1 MSTSG
6 KHAFMQM
13 ASNNNLTFSNET
25 LDDIMVFTTTP
36 QQSILLGTNIF
47 AAKPAGIKV
56 TWDSNVN
63 SNQVSM
69 YGVVGIN
76 NSNPQNPLDV
86 IGNAQFSGTV
96 SASNLN
102 FTGSFLKNNAPVI
115 FSQWNTASSSN
126 QIFITSSN
134 VGIGTTFPVQSLDV
148 NGRAQ
153 VAGWFMSNT
162 TLINATRSNN
172 VSIDYAL
179 AQNTSGD
186 TTINCATNR
195 TINFSINNGTPQAY
209 ITPTAIYQ
217 NACYPLADAQ
227 NSVGQSNL
235 RWNNVYTRSVVIQPT
250 TSNGPGIT
258 VGQASNIFPVIAT
271 FGPSA
276 SNQGL
281 IFSVAGQS
289 NVIITTSNVE
299 VSSGHI
305 RFNGIKSS
313 GDYNDG
319 SIKFDRVI
327 SGADSNGTYTIT
339 RGAATYQQNQLV
351 FTAAPSASNSGY
363 LFVGSN
369 GQSPL
374 FISASNNF
382 VGVGTSNPRFTLDI
396 NGSMN
401 INNTIGPLFRATY
414 NIGDIVTVTNSN
426 DALDR
431 YGIGQYASNVTRIIT
446 SSTQCN
452 SSIRLS
458 KPADSITGAS
468 AQFADMVTLL
478 NNGNLGIG
486 TTNPAYKL
494 DLVGSINLQTGYLVN
509 TLGDVSFQ
517 TRSNSSRLTILGGS
531 NDNLAFLPA
540 DNLIQPNYRYIQVQ
554 NYGQEAGNN
563 GSGIRF
569 GMCNNPFVSP
579 VFAVI
584 ETYKTG
590 TATITPN
597 MSFRADGVERVQI
610 RGDTGD
616 FVPGANSVY
625 NLGSNAQFWKA
636 VYATNGVIQTS
647 DSSEKIWSP
656 LQYGLK
662 DLEKV
667 TTIKYKWKD
676 TVEQNP
682 NDQHEYYGVLADEL
696 DQIFPELVY
705 NEEKPYHLNY
715 QELIPVLIN
724 AVKELSQEIKLLKQ
738 NSS

>member
-25 LDDIMVFTTTP
+25 IDDIMVFTTTP
-36 QQSILLGTNIF
+36 QQSVLLGTNIF

-56 TWDSNVN
+56 SWDSNVN
-63 SNQVSM
+63 SNQVLM

-76 NSNPQNPLDV
+76 HSNPQNPLDV
-86 IGNAQFSGTV
+86 IGNGQFSGSVT
-96 SASNLN
+96 ASNLN
-102 FTGSFLKNNAPVI
+102 FTGGFLKNNVPVV
-115 FSQWNTASSSN
+115 FSQWITAASSN
-126 QIFITSSN
+126 QIYITNSN

-153 VAGWFMSNT
+153 VASWFMSNA
-162 TLINATRSNN
+162 TLVNSTRSNN
-172 VSIDYAL
+172 VAIDYAL
-179 AQNTSGD
+179 TQNTSGD
-186 TTINCATNR
+186 TTINCTTNR

-209 ITPTAIYQ
+209 INPTGVYQ
-217 NACYPLADAQ
+217 TTCYPLADGQ
-227 NSVGQSNL
+227 NTVGQSNL
-235 RWNNVYTRSVVIQPT
+235 RWNNVYTRSIVIQPT
-250 TSNGPGIT
+250 TSNGPGLT
-258 VGQASNIFPVIAT
+258 VGQASNMFPVIST

-289 NVIITTSNVE
+289 NVILTPSNVE

-305 RFNGIKSS
+305 RFNGTKSS

-319 SIKFDRVI
+319 SIKFDKVI

-339 RGAATYQQNQLV
+339 RGATVYQQNQLV
-351 FTAAPSASNSGY
+351 FTASPSASNSGF

-369 GQSPL
+369 GQTPL
-374 FISASNNF
+374 FVSASNNF
-382 VGVGTSNPRFTLDI
+382 VGIGTSNPRFTLDI

-401 INNTIGPLFRATY
+401 INNSVGPLFRATY
-414 NIGDIVTVTNSN
+414 NVGDMITVSNSN

-431 YGIGQYASNVTRIIT
+431 YGLGQYTSNVTRIIT
-446 SSTQCN
+446 SSTQSN

-458 KPADSITGAS
+458 KPADGTSGS
-468 AQFADMVTLL
+468 NAQFADMVTLL
-478 NNGNLGIG
+478 NNGNLGVG

-494 DLVGSINLQTGYLVN
+494 DLAGAMNLQTGYLVN
-509 TLGDVSFQ
+509 TLGDLSFQ

-531 NDNLAFLPA
+531 NDNLAFLPP

-647 DSSEKIWSP
+647 DSSEKIWTP

-662 DLEKV
+662 DVEKI

-738 NSS
+738 KSS